1 MPFPNIDPIIFEV
14 GPFALRWYALAYMA
28 GLILGWK
35 YMVALTKRPALWP
48 QGVPANDEQI
58 DDLLLWVTLGV
69 IVGGRLGYMLFYNA
83 PYYLANPGAAL
94 AVWQGGMAFHG
105 GALGVILA
113 VIYFARKN
121 KIPLLSLGDMVA
133 ITVPFGLL
141 CGRLANFINGELWG
155 RVTDAPW
162 GVIFPGAGALPRHP
176 SQLYEAA
183 LEGALLLLVLNVL
196 AWRFKALATPGL
208 LTGLFLIGYGASR
221 FVIEYVR
228 EPDAHIGFIFDIVTM
243 GQILS
248 LPMMLA
254 GAGFVYWATTRK

>member
-1 MPFPNIDPIIFEV
+1 
-14 GPFALRWYALAYMA
+14 
-28 GLILGWK
+28 
-35 YMVALTKRPALWP
+35 
-48 QGVPANDEQI
+48 
-58 DDLLLWVTLGV
+58 
-69 IVGGRLGYMLFYNA
+69 
-83 PYYLANPGAAL
+83 
-94 AVWQGGMAFHG
+94 
-105 GALGVILA
+105 VILA

-155 RVTDAPW
+155 RVTEAPW

-183 LEGALLLLVLNVL
+183 LEGALLLLLLNVL
-196 AWRFKALATPGL
+196 AWRFKAFAKPGL

-248 LPMMLA
+248 LPMILA

>member
-1 MPFPNIDPIIFEV
+1 MPFPNIDPVIFEI

-35 YMVALTKRPALWP
+35 YMVLLTKRPALWP
-48 QGVPANDEQI
+48 QGVPANEEQI

-69 IVGGRLGYMLFYNA
+69 ILGGRIGYVLFYNL
-83 PYYLANPGAAL
+83 PYYLANPGDAL

-105 GALGVILA
+105 GALGVVLA

-133 ITVPFGLL
+133 ITVPLGLL

-155 RVTDAPW
+155 RVTDVSWA
-162 GVIFPGAGALPRHP
+162 VVFPTGGPLPRHP

-183 LEGALLLLVLNVL
+183 LEGALLLALLNLLV
-196 AWRFKALATPGL
+196 WKYRALSKPGL

-221 FVIEYVR
+221 FLVEYVR
-228 EPDAHIGFIFDIVTM
+228 EPDAHIGFIFNFITM

-254 GAGFVYWATTRK
+254 GGGFIYWATLRK

>member
-1 MPFPNIDPIIFEV
+1 
-14 GPFALRWYALAYMA
+14 
-28 GLILGWK
+28 
-35 YMVALTKRPALWP
+35 MVALTKRPALWP
-48 QGVPANDEQI
+48 QGVPANEEQI

-69 IVGGRLGYMLFYNA
+69 IVGGRLGYVLFYNA

-141 CGRLANFINGELWG
+141 SGRLANFINGELWG

-162 GVIFPGAGALPRHP
+162 GVIFPGAGPLPRHP

-196 AWRFKALATPGL
+196 AWRFKALTKPGL

>member
-1 MPFPNIDPIIFEV
+1 MICCF
-14 GPFALRWYALAYMA
+14 
-28 GLILGWK
+28 
-35 YMVALTKRPALWP
+35 
-48 QGVPANDEQI
+48 
-58 DDLLLWVTLGV
+58 WVTLGV
-69 IVGGRLGYMLFYNA
+69 IVGGRLGYVMFYNA

-162 GVIFPGAGALPRHP
+162 GVIFPGAGPTAPSEPALRGGIGRRAF
-176 SQLYEAA
+176 AA
-183 LEGALLLLVLNVL
+183 GFECFG
-196 AWRFKALATPGL
+196 WRFKALAKPGL